1 MPRKTKVLPTVR
13 LSEVLHDA
21 VLAVAIAQD
30 VSIGEVVRLA
40 LMDYCMPKLDQ
51 VTVPIVGELSANMN
65 WDDLTTE
72 FKKAKKEFQSQAEAL
87 ALAIEGE

>member
-40 LMDYCMPKLDQ
+40 LMDYCIPKRDQ
-51 VTVPIVGELSANMN
+51 VTVPIVGELSANTN
-65 WDDLTTE
+65 WDDLAI
-72 FKKAKKEFQSQAEAL
+72 KSKRVKKEFQSQVTTLTLEREEA
-87 ALAIEGE
+87 

>member
-1 MPRKTKVLPTVR
+1 MPKKTKVLPVVR
-13 LSEVLHDA
+13 VDEALHNA
-21 VLAVAIAQD
+21 VLAVSIAQD

-40 LMDYCMPKLDQ
+40 LLDYCIPKQEQ

-72 FKKAKKEFQSQAEAL
+72 FKKAKKEFQSQVEAL
-87 ALAIEGE
+87 ALVGEME